1 MPGPFGDPSDAN
13 RKRGPRP
20 FAGQVHPPGSGPL
33 KGNRVRRPTLA
44 PFPSPFAEERPEP
57 PAGSVQPPVQPHV
70 PETGSLLQAVAPDAF
85 TAFKQVPAAPEL
97 PAELPLPPAAGAEGQ
112 APLEP
117 SLAEESETPEPLH
130 AAFSQN
136 EDDGA
141 HYETLAEAEP
151 EEPAFGRYA
160 ETEPLEPEWSAVA
173 DEDVSPASALYTD
186 ELRGLEVEPEQPADV
201 PPEAVFNSDSDVDAE
216 DDWFTEAGHP
226 GHEDDVDDAP
236 FDTIE
241 SIGTTPRSLAA
252 EGAEASAEPLPVPL
266 PVDWAVSPDGEAALQ
281 RYVAASR
288 VREDASDVLEAVA
301 RRVRS
306 GEIVLALEPG
316 ASAEAVLASVLASL
330 LT

>member
-1 MPGPFGDPSDAN
+1 MPDA
-13 RKRGPRP
+13 
-20 FAGQVHPPGSGPL
+20 
-33 KGNRVRRPTLA
+33 
-44 PFPSPFAEERPEP
+44 
-57 PAGSVQPPVQPHV
+57 
-70 PETGSLLQAVAPDAF
+70 GSLLQAVAPDAF
-85 TAFKQVPAAPEL
+85 TAFKQGPAAPEL
-97 PAELPLPPAAGAEGQ
+97 PTELPLPPAAEAE

-117 SLAEESETPEPLH
+117 SFADEEAAPEPPY
-130 AAFSQN
+130 AAFSQT
-136 EDDGA
+136 ESEGA
-141 HYETLAEAEP
+141 HNGTLAEAEP
-151 EEPAFGRYA
+151 EEPPFASYA
-160 ETEPLEPEWSAVA
+160 EMAPQEPEWSAVA

-186 ELRGLEVEPEQPADV
+186 ELRGLEVEPEQPAD
-201 PPEAVFNSDSDVDAE
+201 PALEAAFNSDSDVDAE
-216 DDWFTEAGHP
+216 DDWFAQSGYS

-236 FDTIE
+236 FETIE

-252 EGAEASAEPLPVPL
+252 EGAEGSSEPPPLPL

-316 ASAEAVLASVLASL
+316 ASAEAVLASVLATL